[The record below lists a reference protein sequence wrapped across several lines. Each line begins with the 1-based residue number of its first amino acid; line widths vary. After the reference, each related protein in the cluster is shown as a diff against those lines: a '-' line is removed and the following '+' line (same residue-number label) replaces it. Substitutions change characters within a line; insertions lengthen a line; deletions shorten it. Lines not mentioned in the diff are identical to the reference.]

1 MPIWMKWT
9 VALLIGAGVVV
20 LGFRFASWLLTSFF
34 ILNCLVLI
42 IVVLLQSGKAAD
54 LAGAFGGAGS
64 QTAFG
69 PRGAAN
75 VLSKATTWCA
85 VMFMLCAMAMV
96 LRTDKAVGA
105 GSSVLEK
112 VSQPAPKPAP
122 APATTLPTHGT
133 APTTTPSTTPATT
146 PPTSQPNT
154 QPASQPPA
162 SPATTPATTPA
173 THPGTQQPNSK
184 PASQPA
190 APSQPTPAPPKKP

>member
-1 MPIWMKWT
+1 MDTKIFVKWG
-9 VALLIGAGVVV
+9 VALLIGVGIVVI
-20 LGFRFASWLLTSFF
+20 GFRFAAWLLSGFF

-96 LRTDKAVGA
+96 LRTDKAAGT
-105 GSSVLEK
+105 GSSILER
-112 VSQPAPKPAP
+112 VSKPAP
-122 APATTLPTHGT
+122 APAPAAPPPTHGT
-133 APTTTPSTTPATT
+133 APATTPTTTPST
-146 PPTSQPNT
+146 S
-154 QPASQPPA
+154 
-162 SPATTPATTPA
+162 
-173 THPGTQQPNSK
+173 QPNSK
-184 PASQPA
+184 PSSQPPATSQPA
-190 APSQPTPAPPKKP
+190 PAQPKKP

>member
-133 APTTTPSTTPATT
+133 APATTPSTTPATM
-146 PPTSQPNT
+146 PSTSQPNT
-154 QPASQPPA
+154 QPASQPSATPA
-162 SPATTPATTPA
+162 TAPATTPATQ
-173 THPGTQQPNSK
+173 PGPQQPNSK

-190 APSQPTPAPPKKP
+190 VPSQPAPAPPKKP

>member
-1 MPIWMKWT
+1 MPAWMKWT
-9 VALLIGAGVVV
+9 IALLIGFAVIVF
-20 LGFRFASWLLTSFF
+20 GFRFAGWLLMAFF

-85 VMFMLCAMAMV
+85 IMFMVCAMALV
-96 LRTDKAVGA
+96 LRTDKAVEQ
-105 GSSVLEK
+105 GSSILQR
-112 VSQPAPKPAP
+112 VSQPAPKPASTP
-122 APATTLPTHGT
+122 AAPMSTPATTP
-133 APTTTPSTTPATT
+133 AATPATT
-146 PPTSQPNT
+146 PPAPQSNTPPSSQAPAGQQPAAQ
-154 QPASQPPA
+154 QPASQPP
-162 SPATTPATTPA
+162 
-173 THPGTQQPNSK
+173 
-184 PASQPA
+184 